1 MTTELWYLYV
11 VKCSDNTLY
20 AGITTDPKRRLKE
33 HNESNKGAK
42 YTRSRRPVRNLVI
55 LGSFTKVGDALRA
68 ERRFK
73 NLSRR
78 EKVMH
83 MNEA

>member
-78 EKVMH
+78 EKIMH